1 MTSKSIDDE
10 EKKLENELFDQ
21 FKDINPNDLIR
32 GKTPDDINERCFK
45 LVQIYMTNNDQWKR
59 LCKTTNDLNVRRIT
73 GGMTNQLYYVGLKN
87 GINEIDNDAITIKFY
102 QSKHFKKDIING
114 DTDDERLNDTI
125 ISIIISEQGIGP
137 KVFGILSDGIIQSY
151 HEHEQFRPKHQHN
164 DRLLKKLAYLL
175 AKLNNLDIPIA
186 KDKFY
191 LIDILTSYI
200 HEGYRHHDVLS
211 LAKEFNLRYLLE
223 NDFLAEMDWFDSFI
237 RYYLDQ
243 CPMVFN
249 HNDFRGN
256 NIMVLKDSD
265 EILLC
270 DFEYSSYGF
279 RGYDLASFLMEWD
292 RNFLNF
298 EDTSL
303 PSDDVVEK
311 FIQFYIEG
319 WEQIDPGYSTREE
332 NSCQKIMN
340 ETKIGYL
347 FVLIHIM
354 GVTLHQKEEIIASL
368 QFDPKKISI
377 GVNFMFKR
385 YLDFK
390 NLLIEEKIIDY

>member
-1 MTSKSIDDE
+1 M
-10 EKKLENELFDQ
+10 
-21 FKDINPNDLIR
+21 
-32 GKTPDDINERCFK
+32 
-45 LVQIYMTNNDQWKR
+45 
-59 LCKTTNDLNVRRIT
+59 
-73 GGMTNQLYYVGLKN
+73 
-87 GINEIDNDAITIKFY
+87 
-102 QSKHFKKDIING
+102 
-114 DTDDERLNDTI
+114 
-125 ISIIISEQGIGP
+125 
-137 KVFGILSDGIIQSY
+137 
-151 HEHEQFRPKHQHN
+151 
-164 DRLLKKLAYLL
+164 LKKLAYLL

-200 HEGYRHHDVLS
+200 HEGYRHHDVSS

-256 NIMVLKDSD
+256 NIMVLKDSE
-265 EILLC
+265 EILFC

-377 GVNFMFKR
+377 GVNFIFKR